1 MIKKIDRKDITV
13 PNHNYIEMNYVAETA
28 TGKGNNSQL
37 IMEVSKENKDVFNIT
52 EGRVGIR
59 IGRNKPRT
67 FSLPMAEW
75 DNFYIDKV
83 SRG

>member
-1 MIKKIDRKDITV
+1 
-13 PNHNYIEMNYVAETA
+13 
-28 TGKGNNSQL
+28 
-37 IMEVSKENKDVFNIT
+37 MEVSKENKDVFNIT

-83 SRG
+83 SRGWLLTKTEKMEKKKIECKGISFDSQ